1 MWCSKNDVV
10 KKDVYNAKIK
20 NTDDKIPNI
29 TNLPTSTTLN
39 AKINEV
45 KNKIHHIANIATTA
59 AFTPVENKIPN
70 VSNLVKKADYST
82 KIIQIEN
89 NITTN
94 HDHDKYITTQEFN
107 KLTLENV
114 NARLDLT
121 SKFSKQ
127 KWYW

>member
-1 MWCSKNDVV
+1 M
-10 KKDVYNAKIK
+10 
-20 NTDDKIPNI
+20 
-29 TNLPTSTTLN
+29 
-39 AKINEV
+39 
-45 KNKIHHIANIATTA
+45 
-59 AFTPVENKIPN
+59 ENKIPN
-70 VSNLVKKADYST
+70 VSNLVKKADYSI

-127 KWYW
+127 K